1 LNALIFAWRSLLR
14 QPARTAL
21 GVLGVAAVGALLF
34 DMLLLSNGLVL
45 SMRALFDRSGFEV
58 RVMAS
63 HALPGTGPPLTDAA
77 AIAARLT
84 TLPEVDE
91 AIALRFAAGEIDMP
105 FDPARETESAPGRP
119 LDSADSTSSASAAGK
134 ASAPDDGT
142 SDAAARGPRKGLPL
156 AVTLLGADRSSRK
169 EWTIFRGRDLT
180 PADSTTGEVVIND
193 ALAAATGRGPGDTV
207 TVRALCQ
214 SALSALPPATFRIA
228 GVAHFPFDSVT
239 QMTAAMSRLDIVR
252 ACGDQTGDTADLIL
266 VAAADGFD
274 AQQTSDAVTAAVPAL
289 AVMTNAEVVGRID
302 ASGFSYFRQISAVL
316 STITGAFGFLL
327 ITVLL
332 TVSVNQRLG
341 TIAALRAIGLSRRR
355 VVADV
360 LCESALLVG
369 AGGLLALPLGFAL
382 AVWLDRVLT
391 RIPGLPHDLHFFV
404 FEPRALGLYV
414 VILVLTAVL
423 AAVYPI
429 RLVARLPIAATL
441 RDEVIS

>member
-1 LNALIFAWRSLLR
+1 MNALVFAWRSLLR

-45 SMRALFDRSGFEV
+45 SMRTLFDRSGFDV
-58 RVMAS
+58 RVTATR
-63 HALPGTGPPLTDAA
+63 ALPGMGPRLTGAA
-77 AIAARLT
+77 AIATRIAA
-84 TLPEVDE
+84 LPEVEE
-91 AIALRFAAGEIDMP
+91 AIALRFAAGEID
-105 FDPARETESAPGRP
+105 TV
-119 LDSADSTSSASAAGK
+119 DSADGKSSGSADGNPLESAA
-134 ASAPDDGT
+134 AT
-142 SDAAARGPRKGLPL
+142 SEDAAGRRRRGLPL
-156 AVTLLGADRSSRK
+156 AITLLGMDRSRRK
-169 EWTIFRGRDLT
+169 EWTILRGRDLA
-180 PADSTTGEVVIND
+180 PADSTPSEIVIND
-193 ALAAATGRGPGDTV
+193 ALAAATGRGPGDTI

-214 SALSALPPATFRIA
+214 SGLSALPPATFRIA
-228 GVAHFPFDSVT
+228 GVAHFPFDSVM
-239 QMTAAMSRLDIVR
+239 QMTAAMSRVDVVA
-252 ACGDQTGDTADLIL
+252 ACGDETGDAADLIL
-266 VAAADGFD
+266 VAAANGFD
-274 AQQTSDAVTAAVPAL
+274 AQQVSDAVAAAEPAL

-316 STITGAFGFLL
+316 STITAAFGLLL

-360 LCESALLVG
+360 LCESALMVG

-382 AVWLDRVLT
+382 AAWLDRVLT
-391 RIPGLPHDLHFFV
+391 RIPGLPRDLHFFV
-404 FEPRALGLYV
+404 FERRALGLYCF
-414 VILVLTAVL
+414 ILLLTAVL

-441 RDEVIS
+441 RDEVTS

>member
-1 LNALIFAWRSLLR
+1 LNALVFAWRSLLR

-45 SMRALFDRSGFEV
+45 SMRTLFDRSGFDV
-58 RVMAS
+58 RVTATR
-63 HALPGTGPPLTDAA
+63 ALPGTGPRLTGAA
-77 AIAARLT
+77 AIATRIAA
-84 TLPEVDE
+84 LPEVDE
-91 AIALRFAAGEIDMP
+91 AIALRFAAGEIDT
-105 FDPARETESAPGRP
+105 FDSADAKSSGSVHGKPLESAAGVSGDAAPGR
-119 LDSADSTSSASAAGK
+119 SS
-134 ASAPDDGT
+134 
-142 SDAAARGPRKGLPL
+142 RGLPL
-156 AVTLLGADRSSRK
+156 AVTLLGVDRSRRR
-169 EWTIFRGRDLT
+169 EWTILRGRDLAS
-180 PADSTTGEVVIND
+180 ADSTPGEVVIND
-193 ALAAATGRGPGDTV
+193 ALAAATGRGPGDTI

-214 SALSALPPATFRIA
+214 SGLSALPPVTFRIA

-239 QMTAAMSRLDIVR
+239 QMTAAMARLDVVA
-252 ACGDQTGDTADLIL
+252 ACGDEAGDAADLIL
-266 VAAADGFD
+266 VAAANGFD
-274 AQQTSDAVTAAVPAL
+274 AQQVSDAVAAAEPIL

-316 STITGAFGFLL
+316 STITGAFGLLL

-360 LCESALLVG
+360 LCESALMVG

-382 AVWLDRVLT
+382 AAWLDRVLT
-391 RIPGLPHDLHFFV
+391 RIPGLPRDLHFFV
-404 FEPRALGLYV
+404 FERRALGLYCFV
-414 VILVLTAVL
+414 LLLTAVL

-441 RDEVIS
+441 RDEVTS